1 MSLRKI
7 ALMTQLALLL
17 LFVVLVLAFDAE
29 AETWSGELD
38 ESGEP
43 EEGEPIP
50 GVSYLAVAGQALSE
64 GDMPRTIKALSGARA
79 CWQVHETKCGFLRED
94 YDALLG
100 VLYLEYSEYD
110 KAARTLERVLESQ
123 PQRRGLGLYLG
134 EALYQLERYEEA
146 ARVLRG
152 AKEAGQAIPGY
163 FVLTARA
170 ELESGAPT
178 KARSTLAEGLERF
191 EGDAAILRELTL
203 LYGRFGLFETAMDF
217 ARRYAKASEG
227 DLIGYL
233 LIADGH
239 RGEKMYRRAA
249 QALEEAR
256 LRDPANAE
264 VAERLAYA
272 YAEDGKSAV
281 AARIFRELA
290 LSRPRFA
297 YAASEQYRVAG
308 RYREAL
314 RFNARVPN
322 QRRRLIQKLNI
333 YLASESFERATALYR
348 PLGRARALT
357 SPIRYRLSYA
367 AVRAGNP
374 RLAQKLLWRIST
386 SGAARLREVIARCR
400 EEPWLCP

>member
-1 MSLRKI
+1 MRSRKI
-7 ALMTQLALLL
+7 AQMTQLTLLL
-17 LFVVLVLAFDAE
+17 LFVLLVLAFDAE

-38 ESGEP
+38 ESGES
-43 EEGEPIP
+43 EDDEPIP

-64 GDMPRTIKALSGARA
+64 GDMATTIKALSGARA

-110 KAARTLERVLESQ
+110 KAARTLGRVLESQ
-123 PQRRGLGLYLG
+123 PQRQGLGLYLG

-152 AKEAGQAIPGY
+152 AKEAGQTIPGY

-178 KARSTLAEGLERF
+178 KARHTLAEGLDRF
-191 EGDAAILRELTL
+191 EDDAAILRELTL
-203 LYGRFGLFETAMDF
+203 LYGRFGFYETAIDF
-217 ARRYAKASEG
+217 ARRYAKASDG

-233 LIADGH
+233 LVADGH
-239 RGEKMYRRAA
+239 RGAKMYRRAA
-249 QALEEAR
+249 QVLEEAR
-256 LRDPANAE
+256 LREPENVE
-264 VAERLAYA
+264 VTERLAYA
-272 YAEDGKSAV
+272 YAEDGQSAM
-281 AARIFRELA
+281 AARIFRKLA
-290 LSRPRFA
+290 MSQPRFA
-297 YAASEQYRVAG
+297 YAAAEQYRVAG
-308 RYREAL
+308 RYREASRL
-314 RFNARVPN
+314 NARVPD
-322 QRRRLIQKLNI
+322 QRRRLVQKLNI
-333 YLASESFERATALYR
+333 YLASESFERATTLYR

-374 RLAQKLLWRIST
+374 QLAQKLLWRIST
-386 SGAARLREVIARCR
+386 SGAERLREVIARCT